1 VKVFIAGATGVL
13 GRRLIKQFR
22 ERGAE
27 VVGLARNSQ
36 NETIIR
42 ACGGQS
48 RSGDIFH
55 VDSLARAAEGANVIV
70 HAATAIPTGKK
81 PQPKEW
87 QTNDQIRREGTRA
100 LAECA
105 ARTGA
110 KKLLVQSI
118 TWVARPADQSAFD
131 EDSPFHTDPVSQSAA
146 EMETIARESGE
157 RQGLDVTV
165 LRCGWFYAADA
176 AHTRYFGETLA
187 SRKLPIIGKGDAVWS
202 WIHVDDAASA
212 FVAAANG
219 NKSGVWHIVDNQ
231 PVLSADYLRYFA
243 AHLGAPAPRHV
254 PAWLARLLA
263 GSAAVDFMTS
273 STRTSNERFRRDF
286 GWAPRF
292 PSYKE
297 GLAEVI
303 SCWRAENFLGLQSKA
318 A

>member
-1 VKVFIAGATGVL
+1 MKVFIAGATGVL
-13 GRRLIKQFR
+13 GRRLIKKFR

-36 NETIIR
+36 NETAIQ
-42 ACGGQS
+42 ALGGQS

-55 VDSLARAAEGANVIV
+55 ADSLARAAEGADVIV
-70 HAATAIPTGKK
+70 HAATAIPTGEK

-87 QTNDQIRREGTRA
+87 QTNDRIRREGTRA

-105 ARTGA
+105 ARVGA
-110 KKLLVQSI
+110 KKLLVQGI
-118 TWVARPADQSAFD
+118 TWVARPADQGTFN
-131 EDSPFHTDPVSQSAA
+131 EDSPYHTDFVSQSAA
-146 EMETIARESGE
+146 EMETIAREAGQ
-157 RQGLDVTV
+157 RHGFGVAV

-176 AHTRYFGETLA
+176 AHTRYFGQTLA

-202 WIHVDDAASA
+202 WIHVEDAASA
-212 FVAAANG
+212 FVAASEG
-219 NKSGVWHIVDNQ
+219 NKSGVWHVVDNQ
-231 PVLSADYLRYFA
+231 PVLSGDYLRYLA
-243 AHLGAPAPRHV
+243 ARLGAPEPRQV

-263 GSAAVDFMTS
+263 GGAAVDFMTG
-273 STRTSNERFRRDF
+273 STRTSNERFRQDF
-286 GWAPRF
+286 GWNPRF

-303 SCWRAENFLGLQSKA
+303 SAWRAENFLGLQMKA